1 MPLLFSISAEAKEA
15 EESQQQEKVQQTERI
30 NEINTFESEYILPG
44 GKGINVSIILKRLDV
59 ESVTLGFISGFTG
72 KEIQKLVEKEKIQTD
87 FINLEEGHSR
97 INVKILE
104 DEKETAINS
113 KGPLVDNK
121 SIEKLYQ
128 KLNNLKEN
136 DILVLSG
143 SIPKGI
149 KEDIYEEI
157 CEKIKDKNVKIVVD
171 STKNLLLNTLKYD
184 PFLIKPNHHELGE
197 IFNVQIVNQDLAIEY
212 AKKLQQ
218 KGAQNVLVSMGE
230 KGSILLDENGKSYK
244 KAAISNKNVI
254 NTVGAGDSMV
264 AGFLA
269 GYLKYKNYEDALK
282 LGIASASATVN
293 NVFLGTKDEINE
305 YFNSF

>member
-1 MPLLFSISAEAKEA
+1 MIYTITLNPALDYIIKLKEL
-15 EESQQQEKVQQTERI
+15 VP
-30 NEINTFESEYILPG
+30 NEINTSESEYILPG
-44 GKGINVSIILKRLDV
+44 GKGINVSIILKRLNV

-128 KLNNLKEN
+128 KLSNLKEN

-171 STKNLLLNTLKYD
+171 STK
-184 PFLIKPNHHELGE
+184 
-197 IFNVQIVNQDLAIEY
+197 
-212 AKKLQQ
+212 
-218 KGAQNVLVSMGE
+218 
-230 KGSILLDENGKSYK
+230 SYC
-244 KAAISNKNVI
+244 
-254 NTVGAGDSMV
+254 
-264 AGFLA
+264 
-269 GYLKYKNYEDALK
+269 
-282 LGIASASATVN
+282 
-293 NVFLGTKDEINE
+293 
-305 YFNSF
+305 

>member
-1 MPLLFSISAEAKEA
+1 MIYTITLKPALDYIIKLKEL
-15 EESQQQEKVQQTERI
+15 VP
-30 NEINTFESEYILPG
+30 NEINTSESEYILPG
-44 GKGINVSIILKRLDV
+44 GKGINVSIILKRLNV

-128 KLNNLKEN
+128 KLSNLKEN

-171 STKNLLLNTLKYD
+171 STKKLLLNTLKYR

-197 IFNVQIVNQDLAIEY
+197 IFNVQILNQDQAIEY

-269 GYLKYKNYEDALK
+269 GYLNYKNHEDALK

>member
-1 MPLLFSISAEAKEA
+1 MIYTITLNPALDYIIKLKEL
-15 EESQQQEKVQQTERI
+15 VP

-171 STKNLLLNTLKYD
+171 STKKLLLNTLKYD

>member
-1 MPLLFSISAEAKEA
+1 MIYTITLNPALDYIIKLKEL
-15 EESQQQEKVQQTERI
+15 VP
-30 NEINTFESEYILPG
+30 NEINTSESEYILPG
-44 GKGINVSIILKRLDV
+44 GKGINVSIILKRLNV

-128 KLNNLKEN
+128 KLSNLKEN

-171 STKNLLLNTLKYD
+171 STKKLLLNTLKYR

-269 GYLKYKNYEDALK
+269 GYLNYKNHEDALK

>member
-1 MPLLFSISAEAKEA
+1 MIYTITLNPALDYIIKLKEL
-15 EESQQQEKVQQTERI
+15 VP
-30 NEINTFESEYILPG
+30 NEINTSESEYILPG

-104 DEKETAINS
+104 NEKETAINS

-121 SIEKLYQ
+121 SIENLYQ

-171 STKNLLLNTLKYD
+171 STKKLLLNTLKYR

-197 IFNVQIVNQDLAIEY
+197 MFNVQILNQDQAIEY

-269 GYLKYKNYEDALK
+269 GYLNYKNHEDALK

>member
-1 MPLLFSISAEAKEA
+1 MIYTITLNPALDYIIKLKEL
-15 EESQQQEKVQQTERI
+15 VT
-30 NEINTFESEYILPG
+30 NEINTSESEYILPG
-44 GKGINVSIILKRLDV
+44 GKGINVSIILKRLEV
-59 ESVTLGFISGFTG
+59 ESVALGFISSFTG

-128 KLNNLKEN
+128 KLSNLKEN

-171 STKNLLLNTLKYD
+171 STKKLLLNTLKYR

-197 IFNVQIVNQDLAIEY
+197 IFNVQILNQDQAIEY

-269 GYLKYKNYEDALK
+269 GYLNYKNHEDALK

>member
-1 MPLLFSISAEAKEA
+1 MIYTITLNPALDYIIKLKEL
-15 EESQQQEKVQQTERI
+15 VP
-30 NEINTFESEYILPG
+30 NEINTSESEYILPG

-59 ESVTLGFISGFTG
+59 ESVALGFISSFTG

-128 KLNNLKEN
+128 KLSNLKEN

-171 STKNLLLNTLKYD
+171 STKKLLLNTLKYR

-197 IFNVQIVNQDLAIEY
+197 IFNVQILNQDQAIEY

-244 KAAISNKNVI
+244 KVAISNKNVI

>member
-1 MPLLFSISAEAKEA
+1 MIYTITLNPALDYIIKLKEL
-15 EESQQQEKVQQTERI
+15 VP
-30 NEINTFESEYILPG
+30 NEINTSESEYILPG

-104 DEKETAINS
+104 NEKETAINS

-121 SIEKLYQ
+121 SIENLYQ

>member
-1 MPLLFSISAEAKEA
+1 MIYTITLNPALDYIIKLKEL
-15 EESQQQEKVQQTERI
+15 VP
-30 NEINTFESEYILPG
+30 NEINTSESEYILPG
-44 GKGINVSIILKRLDV
+44 GKGINVSIILKRLEV

-128 KLNNLKEN
+128 KLSNLKEN

-171 STKNLLLNTLKYD
+171 STKKLLLNTLKYR

-197 IFNVQIVNQDLAIEY
+197 IFNVQILNQDQAIEY

-269 GYLKYKNYEDALK
+269 GYLNYKNHEDALK

>member
-1 MPLLFSISAEAKEA
+1 MIYTITLNPALDYIISLKKLVA
-15 EESQQQEKVQQTERI
+15 
-30 NEINTFESEYILPG
+30 NEINTSTSEYILPG

-59 ESVTLGFISGFTG
+59 ESVILGFVSGFTG
-72 KEIQKLVEKEKIQTD
+72 VEIQSLVEDEKIRTD
-87 FINLEEGHSR
+87 FINLESGHSR

-128 KLNNLKEN
+128 KLSNLKEN

-171 STKNLLLNTLKYD
+171 STKKLLLNTLKYR

-197 IFNVQIVNQDLAIEY
+197 IFNVQIVNQDQAIEY

-218 KGAQNVLVSMGE
+218 KGARNVLVSMGE
-230 KGSILLDENGKSYK
+230 KGSVLLDENGKSYK
-244 KAAISNKNVI
+244 KDVIKSRNVV

-293 NVFLGTKDEINE
+293 NVFLGTKDEIYE

>member
-1 MPLLFSISAEAKEA
+1 MIYTITLNPALDYIIKLKEL
-15 EESQQQEKVQQTERI
+15 VP
-30 NEINTFESEYILPG
+30 NEINTSESEYILPG
-44 GKGINVSIILKRLDV
+44 GKGINVSIILKRLNV

-113 KGPLVDNK
+113 KGPVVDNK

-128 KLNNLKEN
+128 KLSNLKEN

-171 STKNLLLNTLKYD
+171 STKKLLLNTLKYR

-197 IFNVQIVNQDLAIEY
+197 IFNVQILNQDQAIEY

-269 GYLKYKNYEDALK
+269 GYLNYKNHEDALK

>member
-1 MPLLFSISAEAKEA
+1 MIYTITLNPALDYIISLKKLVA
-15 EESQQQEKVQQTERI
+15 
-30 NEINTFESEYILPG
+30 NEINTSTSEYILPG

-59 ESVTLGFISGFTG
+59 ESVILGFVSGFTG
-72 KEIQKLVEKEKIQTD
+72 VEIQSLVEDEKIRTD
-87 FINLEEGHSR
+87 FINLESGHSR

-128 KLNNLKEN
+128 KLSNLKEN

-171 STKNLLLNTLKYD
+171 STKKLLLNTLKYR

-197 IFNVQIVNQDLAIEY
+197 IFNVKIVNQDQAIEY

-218 KGAQNVLVSMGE
+218 KEARNVLVSMGE
-230 KGSILLDENGKSYK
+230 KGSVLLDENGKVYRK
-244 KAAISNKNVI
+244 DIIKNRNVV

-269 GYLKYKNYEDALK
+269 GYLKYQNYEDALK

>member
-1 MPLLFSISAEAKEA
+1 MIYTITLNPALDYIIKLKEL
-15 EESQQQEKVQQTERI
+15 VP
-30 NEINTFESEYILPG
+30 NEINTSESEYILPG
-44 GKGINVSIILKRLDV
+44 GKGINVSIILKRLNV

-128 KLNNLKEN
+128 KLSNLKEN

-171 STKNLLLNTLKYD
+171 STKKLLLNTLKYR

-197 IFNVQIVNQDLAIEY
+197 IFNVQILNQDQAIEY

-269 GYLKYKNYEDALK
+269 GYLNYKNHEDALK

-293 NVFLGTKDEINE
+293 NVFLGTKDEI
-305 YFNSF
+305 

>member
-1 MPLLFSISAEAKEA
+1 ML
-15 EESQQQEKVQQTERI
+15 EKYMSKPDI
-30 NEINTFESEYILPG
+30 
-44 GKGINVSIILKRLDV
+44 
-59 ESVTLGFISGFTG
+59 
-72 KEIQKLVEKEKIQTD
+72 EKEKIQTD

-128 KLNNLKEN
+128 KLSNLKEN

-149 KEDIYEEI
+149 KEEIYEEI

-171 STKNLLLNTLKYD
+171 STKKLLLNTLKYM

-197 IFNVQIVNQDLAIEY
+197 IFNVQILNQDQAIEY

-269 GYLKYKNYEDALK
+269 GYLNYKNYEDALK

>member
-1 MPLLFSISAEAKEA
+1 MIYTITLNPALDYIIKLKEL
-15 EESQQQEKVQQTERI
+15 VP
-30 NEINTFESEYILPG
+30 NEINTSESEYILPG
-44 GKGINVSIILKRLDV
+44 GKGINVSIILKRLNV

-128 KLNNLKEN
+128 KLSNLKEN

-171 STKNLLLNTLKYD
+171 STKKLLLNTLKYR

-197 IFNVQIVNQDLAIEY
+197 IFNVQILNQDQAIEY

-264 AGFLA
+264 AGYLA
-269 GYLKYKNYEDALK
+269 GYLNYKNHEDALK

>member
-1 MPLLFSISAEAKEA
+1 MIYTITLNPALDYIIKLKEL
-15 EESQQQEKVQQTERI
+15 VP
-30 NEINTFESEYILPG
+30 NEINTSESEYILPG
-44 GKGINVSIILKRLDV
+44 GKGINVSIILKRLNV

-87 FINLEEGHSR
+87 FINLEEGYSR

-128 KLNNLKEN
+128 KLSNLKEN

-171 STKNLLLNTLKYD
+171 STKKLLLNTLKYR

-197 IFNVQIVNQDLAIEY
+197 IFNVQILNQDQAIEY

-269 GYLKYKNYEDALK
+269 GYLNYKNHEDALK

>member
-1 MPLLFSISAEAKEA
+1 MIYTITLNPALDYIIKSKKL
-15 EESQQQEKVQQTERI
+15 VP
-30 NEINTFESEYILPG
+30 NEINTSESEYILPG
-44 GKGINVSIILKRLDV
+44 GKGINVSIILKRLEV
-59 ESVTLGFISGFTG
+59 ESVALGFISSFTG
-72 KEIQKLVEKEKIQTD
+72 KEIQKLVEKEKVQTD